1 MGGFCVII
9 ILGDFMFKI
18 FVVDDSQIISEKLKN
33 ELEKWGFE
41 VILADNF
48 ERVFDTF
55 KGEKPDLVVMDIG
68 LPFYDGYFWT
78 RKIRDISNVPIIFLS
93 SKEDTMNKIMAMEMG
108 ADDFVS
114 KPFEIDLLLA
124 KIKAILRRAYDYK
137 ENLSRLEIRGLILDL
152 KSMAISYGEKSLDL
166 SKNEFKILETLMV
179 NKGNVVSREKL
190 MTSLWSTDIYIDD
203 NTLTVNISR
212 LRKSLAGLGIGD
224 FIKTKQGYGYYVEA

>member
-1 MGGFCVII
+1 
-9 ILGDFMFKI
+9 MFKI
-18 FVVDDSQIISEKLKN
+18 FMVDDSQIISEKLKN
-33 ELEKWGFE
+33 ELEKWGFV
-41 VILADNF
+41 VILANDF

-55 KGEKPDLVVMDIG
+55 KDEKPDLVVMDIG
-68 LPFYDGYFWT
+68 LPFFDGYFWT

-114 KPFEIDLLLA
+114 KPFEMDLLLA
-124 KIKAILRRAYDYK
+124 KIKALLRRTYDYK

-152 KSMAISYGEKSLDL
+152 KSMTVSFGEKSLNL

-179 NKGNVVSREKL
+179 NKGSVVSRDKL

-212 LRKSLAGLGIGD
+212 LRKSLTGLGVDD
-224 FIKTKQGYGYYVEA
+224 FIKTKQGYGYYVEV

>member
-1 MGGFCVII
+1 
-9 ILGDFMFKI
+9 MFKI

-41 VILADNF
+41 VILVDNF

-55 KGEKPDLVVMDIG
+55 KDEKPALVVMDIA
-68 LPFYDGYFWT
+68 LPYFDGYFWT

-152 KSMAISYGEKSLDL
+152 KSMTVSVGENSLDL

-212 LRKSLAGLGIGD
+212 LRKSLAGLGVGD

>member
-1 MGGFCVII
+1 
-9 ILGDFMFKI
+9 MFKI
-18 FVVDDSQIISEKLKN
+18 FVVDDSQIISAKLKN
-33 ELEKWGFE
+33 ELEKWGLE
-41 VILADNF
+41 VILTEDF
-48 ERVFDTF
+48 EKVFDLF
-55 KGEKPDLVVMDIG
+55 KKEKPDLVVMDIA

-114 KPFEIDLLLA
+114 KPFEMDLLIA
-124 KIKAILRRAYDYK
+124 KIKALLRRTYDYK

-152 KSMAISYGEKSLDL
+152 KSMTLIFGEKSLDL

-179 NKGNVVSREKL
+179 NKGNVVSRDRL

-212 LRKSLAGLGIGD
+212 LRKSLASLGVGD
-224 FIKTKQGYGYYVEA
+224 FIKTKQGYGYYVED

>member
-1 MGGFCVII
+1 
-9 ILGDFMFKI
+9 MFKI
-18 FVVDDSQIISEKLKN
+18 FVVDDSQIISEKLRN
-33 ELEKWGFE
+33 EFEKWGFE
-41 VILADNF
+41 VILADDF

-55 KGEKPDLVVMDIG
+55 KDEKPDLVVMDIG

-114 KPFEIDLLLA
+114 KPFEMDLLLA
-124 KIKAILRRAYDYK
+124 KIKALLRRTYDYK

-152 KSMAISYGEKSLDL
+152 KSMAISFGEKSLDL

-179 NKGNVVSREKL
+179 NKGNVVSRDKL

-212 LRKSLAGLGIGD
+212 LRKSLAGLGVGD

>member
-1 MGGFCVII
+1 
-9 ILGDFMFKI
+9 MFKI

-33 ELEKWGFE
+33 ELEKWGFG
-41 VILADNF
+41 VILADDF

-55 KGEKPDLVVMDIG
+55 KDEKPDLVVMDIG

>member
-41 VILADNF
+41 VILAEDF

-68 LPFYDGYFWT
+68 LPFYNGYFWT

-152 KSMAISYGEKSLDL
+152 KSMDISYGEKSLDL

-212 LRKSLAGLGIGD
+212 LRKSLAGLGVGD

>member
-1 MGGFCVII
+1 
-9 ILGDFMFKI
+9 MFKI

-33 ELEKWGFE
+33 EFEKWGFE
-41 VILADNF
+41 VILADDF

-55 KGEKPDLVVMDIG
+55 KDEKPDLVVMDIG

-78 RKIRDISNVPIIFLS
+78 RKIRDISNVPMIFLS

-114 KPFEIDLLLA
+114 KPFEMDLLLA
-124 KIKAILRRAYDYK
+124 KIKALLRRTYDYK

-152 KSMAISYGEKSLDL
+152 KSMAISFGEKSLDL

-179 NKGNVVSREKL
+179 NKGNVVSRDKL

-212 LRKSLAGLGIGD
+212 LRKSLAGLGVGD

>member
-1 MGGFCVII
+1 
-9 ILGDFMFKI
+9 MFKI
-18 FVVDDSQIISEKLKN
+18 FVVDDSKIISEKLKN

-41 VILADNF
+41 VVLVGDF
-48 ERVFDTF
+48 EKVFDIF
-55 KGEKPDLVVMDIG
+55 KDEKPDLVVMDIG
-68 LPFYDGYFWT
+68 LPFFDGYFWT

-108 ADDFVS
+108 ADDFIS
-114 KPFEIDLLLA
+114 KPFEMDLLLA
-124 KIKAILRRAYDYK
+124 KIKALLRRAYDYK

-152 KSMAISYGEKSLDL
+152 KSMEISFCEKSLEL

-179 NKGNVVSREKL
+179 NKGSVVSRDKL

-203 NTLTVNISR
+203 NTLTVNISM
-212 LRKSLAGLGIGD
+212 LRKSLAGLGIDD

>member
-9 ILGDFMFKI
+9 FLGDFMFKI

-41 VILADNF
+41 VALVCDF
-48 ERVFDTF
+48 EKVFDVF
-55 KGEKPDLVVMDIG
+55 KSEKPDLVVMDIA

-108 ADDFVS
+108 ADDFVT
-114 KPFEIDLLLA
+114 KPFEMELLLA
-124 KIKAILRRAYDYK
+124 KIKALLRRAYDYK

-152 KSMAISYGEKSLDL
+152 KSMSVSFGDKSLEL

-179 NKGNVVSREKL
+179 NKGNVVSRDKL

-212 LRKSLAGLGIGD
+212 LRKSLAGLGVGD
-224 FIKTKQGYGYYVEA
+224 FIRTKQGMGYYVEA

>member
-33 ELEKWGFE
+33 ELEKWGFG
-41 VILADNF
+41 VILADDF

>member
-1 MGGFCVII
+1 
-9 ILGDFMFKI
+9 MFKI

-41 VILADNF
+41 VALVCDF
-48 ERVFDTF
+48 ERVFDVF
-55 KGEKPDLVVMDIG
+55 KSEKPDLVVMDIG

-78 RKIRDISNVPIIFLS
+78 RKIRNISNVPIIFLS

-114 KPFEIDLLLA
+114 KPFEMDLLLA
-124 KIKAILRRAYDYK
+124 KIKALLRRAYDYK

-152 KSMAISYGEKSLDL
+152 KSMSISFGEKSLEL

-179 NKGNVVSREKL
+179 NKGNVVSRDKL

-212 LRKSLAGLGIGD
+212 LRKSLAGLGVGNL
-224 FIKTKQGYGYYVEA
+224 IKTKQVYGYYVEA

>member
-1 MGGFCVII
+1 
-9 ILGDFMFKI
+9 MFKI

-41 VILADNF
+41 VILADDF

-55 KGEKPDLVVMDIG
+55 KDEKPDLVVMDIG

-78 RKIRDISNVPIIFLS
+78 RKIRDISNVPMIFLS

-114 KPFEIDLLLA
+114 KPFEMDLLLA
-124 KIKAILRRAYDYK
+124 KIKALLRRTYDYK

-152 KSMAISYGEKSLDL
+152 KSMAVSFGEKSLDL

-179 NKGNVVSREKL
+179 NKGNVVSRDKL

-212 LRKSLAGLGIGD
+212 LRKSLAGLGVGD